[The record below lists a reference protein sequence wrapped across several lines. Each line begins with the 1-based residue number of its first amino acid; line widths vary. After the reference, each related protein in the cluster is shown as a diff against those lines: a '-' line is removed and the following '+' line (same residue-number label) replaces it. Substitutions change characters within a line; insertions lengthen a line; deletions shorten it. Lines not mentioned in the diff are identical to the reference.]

1 MIGGIGRGIGRGNV
15 GRGRR
20 RMRSR
25 RWGRRGRPDSHPMA
39 AVVRQAIVI
48 GGPAGE
54 VGGNAGWAALLSAR
68 LHAMVVQK
76 ALVCHPVVQGELAAR
91 VHFRGLALHSETG
104 IIVNSI
110 LLSVGAVVGLSISI
124 IKGVPCLDVVLRIV
138 GRFVVVAS
146 GSAAPDRICVVVG
159 MICWCSC
166 DW

>member
-1 MIGGIGRGIGRGNV
+1 
-15 GRGRR
+15 
-20 RMRSR
+20 
-25 RWGRRGRPDSHPMA
+25 
-39 AVVRQAIVI
+39 VI

-54 VGGNAGWAALLSAR
+54 VRCNAGCAALLGAR

-104 IIVNSI
+104 VIVNSI
-110 LLSVGAVVGLSISI
+110 LLSVGAVVGRSISI
-124 IKGVPCLDVVLRIV
+124 IKGVPCLDVVLRSV

-159 MICWCSC
+159 MICW
-166 DW
+166 